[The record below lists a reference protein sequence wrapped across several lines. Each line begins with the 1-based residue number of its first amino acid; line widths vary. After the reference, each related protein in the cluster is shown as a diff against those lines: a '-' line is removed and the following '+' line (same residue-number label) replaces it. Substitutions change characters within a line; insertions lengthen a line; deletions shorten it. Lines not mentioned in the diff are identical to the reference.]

1 MLGQHLE
8 GLSYGI
14 KLRIGSIAS
23 RDRRRWAKKKEV
35 GRQKKV
41 PNFFF
46 WTQNKNKDGLKNGLW
61 KFKIEILKKVKENV
75 SKSQKYH
82 PSVAPGRL
90 KKKKRWAV
98 DGQCAIHQIKMKKM
112 GCKKKVGEMPIFLKL
127 IVGAHLSPIPNR
139 ERYPNLG

>member
-23 RDRRRWAKKKEV
+23 RDRRRWAKKKKM
-35 GRQKKV
+35 GAKKWY
-41 PNFFF
+41 PFFF
-46 WTQNKNKDGLKNGLW
+46 WTQNKNKDGLKNGLR

-90 KKKKRWAV
+90 KRKK
-98 DGQCAIHQIKMKKM
+98 DGQSM
-112 GCKKKVGEMPIFLKL
+112 GNVPCTK
-127 IVGAHLSPIPNR
+127 
-139 ERYPNLG
+139 